1 MTDVAKL
8 RALLTEAR
16 NELGTLDA
24 LTLHPNVDSE
34 TDGLIQLL
42 RRIDEALAESD
53 VRWNNPMLS
62 GSLKHTAMV
71 NGYYIVVEPS
81 TTGVSWAAYPQHQ
94 SHKGEFL
101 SKKTM
106 EEAKEAALTAVG
118 WRKP

>member
-1 MTDVAKL
+1 MTDLAKL
-8 RALLTEAR
+8 RALLEEAR
-16 NELGTLDA
+16 EMLFPHSVPNDMASQNVGDLLD
-24 LTLHPNVDSE
+24 
-34 TDGLIQLL
+34 
-42 RRIDEALAESD
+42 RIEEALAESD

-101 SKKTM
+101 SKKTL

>member
-1 MTDVAKL
+1 MSEIEKL
-8 RALLTEAR
+8 RELLTEAR
-16 NELGTLDA
+16 EVLFPYSV
-24 LTLHPNVDSE
+24 PNDMASQNVGD
-34 TDGLIQLL
+34 LID
-42 RRIDEALAESD
+42 RIEEALAESD
-53 VRWNNPMLS
+53 VRWDAPEFT
-62 GSLKHTAMV
+62 GSKKHTAMV

-101 SKKTM
+101 SKKTL